1 MRDNSQT
8 ALATIAGAV
17 IGGIAGYLFFT
28 ERGRE
33 WRRQFEPALD
43 DWARELGSS
52 RLAIEKAAEVAR
64 ESWRLLNEAA
74 GPRHDAHNTRYP
86 SANQTSP
93 F

>member
-1 MRDNSQT
+1 VRDNSQA

-17 IGGIAGYLFFT
+17 IGGFAGYLFFT

-43 DWARELGSS
+43 DWARELNSS
-52 RLAIEKAAEVAR
+52 RLAIEKAAGVAR
-64 ESWRLLNEAA
+64 ESWRLLNDAA
-74 GPRHDAHNTRYP
+74 GTRQAHDARYP
-86 SANQTSP
+86 SVNQTSP